1 MSEFAAPTAPPDHST
16 HSMHCYTPHP
26 YRDPYRGVVVQK
38 HCNTLQ
44 HQCTTWGV
52 AGVAGVADGA
62 SPRWNAG
69 QAGQTGHLSRLSRD
83 SRESQREKFPAG
95 SANGLQWNYARNVMS
110 ELGYRNC
117 KKLAPH

>member
-52 AGVAGVADGA
+52 AGVAGVAGFAGA
-62 SPRWNAG
+62 AG
-69 QAGQTGHLSRLSRD
+69 VSAGVIAFN
-83 SRESQREKFPAG
+83 E
-95 SANGLQWNYARNVMS
+95 
-110 ELGYRNC
+110 
-117 KKLAPH
+117 